1 MVSMVENNEL
11 GMDPIVPK
19 HEPGP
24 DGSMSPSVSTPE
36 EVEPLQDAAQTQKRK
51 GGRKPIYATSE
62 ERKQRNRQAQAA
74 FRERRTEYIRQLETT
89 IKRNEESLQS
99 LQQSHRSAADECLML
114 RYKNS
119 LLERILLE
127 KGTAPSPALPCPS
140 EPSLTPTLGIDVQAE
155 LRLKTGAPG
164 APPKANPMPP
174 KTAPAGARN
183 QRHPAGIAAK
193 PEAFGISQREGAY
206 GVPSPQFQATPTSH
220 VSSPSHAKSPGFGF
234 QGAMSPAGVES
245 QNRPQLLPQPRSFSQ
260 ASPPAISMPQTD
272 PSDNKPQAR
281 GGAMGPRGAR
291 VAAAAYYPSP
301 FQKHYDQLGK
311 RLSPLIA
318 SGSQLTSQ
326 AEQEYDAQADMVDD
340 DHDGSTN
347 ASYVPGFTPQS
358 MASGS
363 HNMSGFNQPSAEG
376 TPSDF
381 GNSNPLL
388 GQYEPMLDTDPFGLS
403 ASMHFPTPFN
413 YEHSSSR
420 Q

>member
-1 MVSMVENNEL
+1 MVSMVDHTDMA
-11 GMDPIVPK
+11 MDSIVPK

-24 DGSMSPSVSTPE
+24 DGSISSTVSTPDPE
-36 EVEPLQDAAQTQKRK
+36 AEPLTQDAAQTQKRK

-127 KGTAPSPALPCPS
+127 KG
-140 EPSLTPTLGIDVQAE
+140 IDVQAE

-174 KTAPAGARN
+174 KSAPSAVGARSN
-183 QRHPAGIAAK
+183 QRHPAGIASK
-193 PEAFGISQREGAY
+193 PETFGMSQREGAY
-206 GVPSPQFQATPTSH
+206 GIPSPQFQATPTSH

-234 QGAMSPAGVES
+234 QGAMSPVEAG
-245 QNRPQLLPQPRSFSQ
+245 RPQLLPQPRSFSQ
-260 ASPPAISMPQTD
+260 TSPPAISMPQTE
-272 PSDNKPQAR
+272 PSDSKPQSR
-281 GGAMGPRGAR
+281 GAGAMGPRGAR

-301 FQKHYDQLGK
+301 FQKHYDQL
-311 RLSPLIA
+311 
-318 SGSQLTSQ
+318 
-326 AEQEYDAQADMVDD
+326 EQEYDAQADMVDE
-340 DHDGSTN
+340 DHDGST
-347 ASYVPGFTPQS
+347 SYVPGFNPQS
-358 MASGS
+358 VASGS
-363 HNMSGFNQPSAEG
+363 HNMSGFNQPPGEG

-381 GNSNPLL
+381 GNANQLL

-413 YEHSSSR
+413 YEHNNSR